1 MGKCCQA
8 VRLGEVLIPISRS
21 EPVVPE
27 KTYHILGAHWYAKG
41 LYTKD
46 IKNGSQIQA
55 RNLYQVESGDFVY
68 NRLFAW
74 KGSFAVASEEN
85 DGCYV
90 SNEFPC
96 FLVNHDRVDSSYLWR
111 YFSRVAAWEEA
122 LGLSAGGTPTSRNRL
137 KEDRLLAMKMPL
149 PLLEEQRRIVAKI
162 DELAAKIEEARFL
175 RQKVTEEAETV
186 LSSEISYLFSKGKEN
201 GWNAAFLRDYV
212 IEDCYGTSEK
222 ASDDNSGT
230 PIFRMGNIQ
239 SGRLDL
245 RNLKYLHLNDK
256 DRTKLLLEKGD
267 ILVNRTNSAELVGKC
282 AVFDLEG
289 EYGFASYLIRLRLDK
304 NRAEPRL
311 VASYINSP
319 IGRAYMFSERKQM
332 TGQANV
338 NATKLKALPIV
349 LPSLPEQC
357 RIVAYLDGLQAKV
370 EMLKQVGAQT
380 STELA
385 ALLPSILEKA
395 FKGEL

>member
-1 MGKCCQA
+1 MSRPWAMVPLEEILRERQEVPSAEALANGGIRIVAKIGFNDGKIQLRNGSETKTGMIL
-8 VRLGEVLIPISRS
+8 VRPGDLLVSGIN
-21 EPVVPE
+21 
-27 KTYHILGAHWYAKG
+27 AAKG
-41 LYTKD
+41 AIAIYGEENTEPIAATIHYGAYIPNKGRVD
-46 IKNGSQIQA
+46 IK
-55 RNLYQVESGDFVY
+55 
-68 NRLFAW
+68 
-74 KGSFAVASEEN
+74 
-85 DGCYV
+85 
-90 SNEFPC
+90 
-96 FLVNHDRVDSSYLWR
+96 YLWWLLRSCTFRDLLYR
-111 YFSRVAAWEEA
+111 YVP
-122 LGLSAGGTPTSRNRL
+122 GGIKTEL
-137 KEDRLLAMKMPL
+137 KAKRLLPIPVPL
-149 PLLEEQRRIVAKI
+149 PSVEEQRRIVEKI
-162 DELAAKIEEARFL
+162 NELAAKIEEARFL
-175 RQKVTEEAETV
+175 RQKATEEAETV

-201 GWNAAFLRDYV
+201 GWNAGFLRDYV
-212 IEDCYGTSEK
+212 IDDCYGTSEK

-370 EMLKQVGAQT
+370 EMLKQVGAQA
-380 STELA
+380 SSELA
-385 ALLPSILEKA
+385 ALLPSILDKS